1 MLPAIR
7 KTVASTNPTVALSEV
22 GTLEDWIG
30 QKFMTRRLGT
40 LLVSL
45 FSGIALFLSAIGL
58 YGMLAYSVTQR
69 RREIGVRIAVGAQ
82 ASNIIDLVM
91 RQGFEIVGLGLAI
104 GLSSAL
110 LTARFM
116 SSLLY
121 GVSENDPVTL
131 GLAILVL
138 LLAGFL
144 ACFIPALRATRTN
157 PVTALRE

>member
-1 MLPAIR
+1 
-7 KTVASTNPTVALSEV
+7 
-22 GTLEDWIG
+22 
-30 QKFMTRRLGT
+30 

-58 YGMLAYSVTQR
+58 YGTLAYSVTQR
-69 RREIGVRIAVGAQ
+69 RREIGVRIAVGAR
-82 ASNIIDLVM
+82 AANIINLVM
-91 RQGFEIVGLGLAI
+91 RQGFKIVGLGLAI
-104 GLSSAL
+104 GLSGAL
-110 LTARFM
+110 VTARFM

-121 GVSENDPVTL
+121 GVSANDPVTL